1 MGSAQLLLL
10 FSAGGANHCHLQ
22 KETQNATTIQFYFV
36 LFLDLFPPVSAPQ
49 LWIVIG
55 FLLVA
60 APSADGRSGGGAE
73 ERLGLWVAAV
83 GGEAV
88 EAGGAS
94 VVFAPVVGRGG
105 WPCC

>member
-1 MGSAQLLLL
+1 M
-10 FSAGGANHCHLQ
+10 
-22 KETQNATTIQFYFV
+22 
-36 LFLDLFPPVSAPQ
+36 
-49 LWIVIG
+49 
-55 FLLVA
+55 A

>member
-1 MGSAQLLLL
+1 MVGSAQLLLL
-10 FSAGGANHCHLQ
+10 FSAG
-22 KETQNATTIQFYFV
+22 V
-36 LFLDLFPPVSAPQ
+36 LFNFGS
-49 LWIVIG
+49 VIG

-60 APSADGRSGGGAE
+60 APSADDRSGGGAE